1 MFLRGIFGAAFG
13 CPFPAFQSLF
23 PSRGKA
29 VTDEG
34 ENVEE
39 PRASSSASLRSA
51 PSPLWGGK
59 AWRSVT
65 LFLRAGSRLHILYP
79 GRGKPRPYEIAL
91 DAAERMGGCKGRVFA
106 NISGESARRAAAPYM
121 NHPASVGA
129 RLCVRPE
136 TGGSEPH
143 PVGRGL
149 APAATLC
156 LVPVPRPGQA
166 PALRDRVGRG
176 REDGRLQGPPLQSLQ
191 TSRENQRAGPP
202 RPT

>member
-39 PRASSSASLRSA
+39 PRAPSSASLRSA
-51 PSPLWGGK
+51 PSPLWGEGLEGGY
-59 AWRSVT
+59 ALSP
-65 LFLRAGSRLHILYP
+65 AP
-79 GRGKPRPYEIAL
+79 GRGYISCTPAGASPGPTRL
-91 DAAERMGGCKGRVFA
+91 RWTRQRGWAAARAAPAVFA
-106 NISGESARRAAAPYM
+106 NISGESARWAAAPYV
-121 NHPASVGA
+121 NRPASVGA
-129 RLCVRPE
+129 HLCVRPE
-136 TGGSEPH
+136 TGGPEPH

-156 LVPVPRPGQA
+156 LVPVPRRGQA
-166 PALRDRVGRG
+166 PALQNCV
-176 REDGRLQGPPLQSLQ
+176 P
-191 TSRENQRAGPP
+191 
-202 RPT
+202 